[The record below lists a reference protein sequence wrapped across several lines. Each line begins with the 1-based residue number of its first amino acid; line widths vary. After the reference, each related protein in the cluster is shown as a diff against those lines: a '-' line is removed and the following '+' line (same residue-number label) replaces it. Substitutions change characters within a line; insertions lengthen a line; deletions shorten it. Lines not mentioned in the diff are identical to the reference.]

1 MSDSVDPTIRNG
13 STVLV
18 DHQHDELMHDCI
30 FAVRPGSVVLVK
42 RTVDEDRDWKLV
54 SDNTKYK
61 PLDLPEDSQVLGK
74 VR

>member
-1 MSDSVDPTIRNG
+1 MDPTIRNG
-13 STVLV
+13 SAVLIV
-18 DHQHDELMHDCI
+18 HQHDELMHGCI
-30 FAVRPGSVVLVK
+30 FAVRTGSVVLVK

-61 PLDLPEDSQVLGK
+61 PLDLPEGSRALGN